1 MKVRKFLAGTSR
13 EALRQV
19 REELGPDAV
28 ILSNRKMADGVEIM
42 ALASAD
48 MSCLMVDP
56 GAEAE
61 MRKLGAKSPPSAA
74 GAASMQQEAPAPKAP
89 MAEAS
94 AQSII
99 SEIQTMRSM
108 LQDQLAT
115 VAWGNLPQQDPGK
128 MKVLRALLGAGF
140 SPLLARRLMDKLP
153 AGRDH
158 EQSLKQAMAALAG
171 NLRTAA
177 GDEMIGN
184 GGVFALVGPTGVGK
198 TTTTAKLA
206 ARCVVRHGADKVAL
220 LTTDSYRIGGH
231 EQLRIY
237 GKLLG
242 IPVRAIKDIDDL
254 QLTLSELR
262 NKHMV
267 LIDTVGMSQRDQM
280 VAEQVAMLCNCGAD
294 VKRLLLFSATSS
306 GDTLDEVVQAY
317 QGKGI
322 HGCIITK
329 VDEAAS
335 LGVALDTVIRHK
347 LLLYYVA
354 NGQKVPEDLLAAN
367 PGYLL
372 HRAFKSAPGDSPFS
386 LLDAEFALVMA
397 GSGGAVPR
405 VRDAQA
411 GAGHG

>member
-13 EALRQV
+13 EALHQV
-19 REELGPDAV
+19 RQELGADAV
-28 ILSNRKMADGVEIM
+28 ILSNRQVAGGIEIM

-48 MSCLMVDP
+48 MSCLMANP
-56 GAEAE
+56 GAETE
-61 MRKLGAKSPPSAA
+61 IRKPGTKSLASSASGASLR
-74 GAASMQQEAPAPKAP
+74 QEGRAPKAP
-89 MAEAS
+89 IAEAT

-99 SEIQTMRSM
+99 SEIQTMRGM
-108 LQDQLAT
+108 LEDQLAT
-115 VAWGNLPQQDPGK
+115 VAWGNLQRQEPGK

-140 SPLLARRLMDKLP
+140 SPLLSRRLTDKLP
-153 AGRDH
+153 AASDH
-158 EQSLKQAMAALAG
+158 EQNMKQAAAALAG
-171 NLRTAA
+171 NLRTVD
-177 GDEMIGN
+177 GDEMVDG
-184 GGVFALVGPTGVGK
+184 GGVYALVGPTGVGK

-267 LIDTVGMSQRDQM
+267 LIDTVGMGQRDQM
-280 VAEQVAMLCNCGAD
+280 VAEQVAMLCNCGSN
-294 VKRLLLFSATSS
+294 VKRMLLLSATGN
-306 GDTLDEVVQAY
+306 GDTLDDVVQAY
-317 QGKGI
+317 QGEGL

-335 LGVALDTVIRHK
+335 LGVALDIVIRHK
-347 LLLYYVA
+347 LVLHYVA
-354 NGQKVPEDLLAAN
+354 NGQKVPEDLHAAN
-367 PGYLL
+367 SRYLL
-372 HRAFKSAPGDSPFS
+372 HRAFKPVPGDSPFS
-386 LLDAEFALVMA
+386 LQDAEFALVMA

-405 VRDAQA
+405 IREAHA
-411 GAGHG
+411 GVGHG